1 MATPTDAV
9 VVLLGGA
16 HLLPRLIAADHT
28 GSRAAA
34 VRACLTGPASERV
47 VSETPRGTFRP
58 LVASM
63 SVPWQSAEVHPRPPD
78 EPYRREPFPVTRA
91 MARLLQSLPTDIGP
105 SRLLGAI
112 PAAMDLSLDGEVVEK
127 RAERLARKQLREAID
142 SIRESQ
148 GIDLRYNFSAERG
161 LRLSYSDHDS
171 TEAQGVIRKLHE
183 VCPAVRSGWNL
194 PRTET
199 RSRTFVSLDHV
210 FEPTRSDRLAAQRAL
225 SIEADRFLLYGANIV
240 GSKKLNAG
248 LSFEGYMELHPFS
261 TDCLGESVEGGSL
274 VAHLRDGHTQQR
286 GRPNSSPAD
295 CDRLASLVG
304 LGDARRL
311 LDAALAILE
320 WHHLHRDSW
329 ARDRV
334 ALPNGKE
341 LRAEGAWLFVPTSF
355 MASRL
360 FPGKRA
366 NKSQHGPV
374 GRVLAALAMMGV
386 LGPDDEELQVLPFL
400 ASVLDCTNPRVPP
413 RSHAESLALLL
424 AAVDANDRAGFCIQF
439 GRQAR
444 AGLLPH
450 YTHGGTV
457 HWGPDAAKVAKG
469 AEGDPPGK
477 PGKVVRSLNA
487 QWGANKGYYNWS
499 NTDLLLAQ
507 LSGWDNST
515 KRLWLTILGNLEL
528 ARGVAKKDGPYK
540 ATLDERTLRRL
551 ISVTG
556 SRGKSWLLPS
566 WLDFAGYSARPTR
579 GMVGSFADDLVLIS
593 YDTGLVVEVDG
604 QHESDAIDVL
614 RFTANRQTHWD
625 KTAVKLK
632 LPIDF
637 RTRIEARL
645 SVLSAQVRPVRRNGW
660 PPARLKKEISRSRVK
675 NKDLAAYLSISPSLV
690 SQWLVGNRPVAV
702 KHHSGLSQ
710 FFRDQRGKD

>member
-1 MATPTDAV
+1 
-9 VVLLGGA
+9 
-16 HLLPRLIAADHT
+16 
-28 GSRAAA
+28 
-34 VRACLTGPASERV
+34 
-47 VSETPRGTFRP
+47 
-58 LVASM
+58 
-63 SVPWQSAEVHPRPPD
+63 
-78 EPYRREPFPVTRA
+78 
-91 MARLLQSLPTDIGP
+91 
-105 SRLLGAI
+105 
-112 PAAMDLSLDGEVVEK
+112 MDLSLDGEVVEK

-439 GRQAR
+439 GRQAL

-469 AEGDPPGK
+469 AEDDPPSK

-499 NTDLLLAQ
+499 NADLLLAQ

-515 KRLWLTILGNLEL
+515 KRLWLTILGNLAL
-528 ARGVAKKDGPYK
+528 ASRAERKEGPYMLI
-540 ATLDERTLRRL
+540 LDEGTQKRL
-551 ISVTG
+551 TPVTG

-566 WLDFAGYSARPTR
+566 WLKFAGYSGRPTKQGVVR
-579 GMVGSFADDLVLIS
+579 SFADDLLLIS
-593 YDTGLVVEVDG
+593 SDTGLIVEVDG
-604 QHESDAIDVL
+604 QDGREAIDVL
-614 RFTANRQTHWD
+614 RFTASRRTHWD
-625 KTAVKLK
+625 KTAVHLY
-632 LPIDF
+632 LPENF
-637 RTRIEARL
+637 LQRIEERL
-645 SVLSAQVRPVRRNGW
+645 IVLSAQRPAVHKNAW
-660 PPARLKKEISRSRVK
+660 PPARLKKEISRSRTR
-675 NKDLAAYLSISPSLV
+675 NKELAAYLEVSASLV

-702 KHHSGLSQ
+702 HHHGGLSQ
-710 FFRDQRGKD
+710 FFREKKVKD